1 MQRQKRTCV
10 PEIFWVDDRTALA
23 DLLFVCRTRPLTQ
36 LAIVCCVSNSH
47 INFGRG
53 IKPRTLSYSYAG
65 CLKRQWESWVGI
77 VNFLDTELSRNDL
90 KQCYRTNVEIHS
102 NL

>member
-1 MQRQKRTCV
+1 MRTCV

-23 DLLFVCRTRPLTQ
+23 DLLFACRTRPLTQ

-47 INFGRG
+47 TNFGRG
-53 IKPRTLSYSYAG
+53 IKLLTFSIGYAG

-90 KQCYRTNVEIHS
+90 KQRYKPNVAIY
-102 NL
+102 